1 MKART
6 SEVSSETTQVTHLTD
21 CGSLQLVK
29 LQPGTAVSECDDQT
43 TTADNWQYIIQYV
56 KDVIINFYNIY
67 SVGRFHPSM

>member
-43 TTADNWQYIIQYV
+43 TTADN
-56 KDVIINFYNIY
+56 
-67 SVGRFHPSM
+67 